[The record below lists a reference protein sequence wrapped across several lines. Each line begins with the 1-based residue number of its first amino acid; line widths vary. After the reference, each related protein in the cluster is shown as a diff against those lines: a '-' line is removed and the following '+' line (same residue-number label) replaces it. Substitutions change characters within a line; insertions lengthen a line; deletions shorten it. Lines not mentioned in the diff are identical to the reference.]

1 MLPHLKRC
9 QNNSSNDK
17 RDFMVCQPCHTKS
30 NFLGRASFCS
40 TTSWGEIKTS
50 LWNSKWPLLKGS
62 STWTWRDS
70 RRKIFRSS
78 KFELAARARKRVH
91 CSPHKLDIII
101 LSFLSKDKFKNF
113 IEVQSDDRWWWFQWY
128 IDQSHQL
135 GAFLLKGPNSTLTA
149 GTTFDLAGRL
159 CAKPIINQSDHLCSI
174 RAVKLPFRYHD
185 LHQCQY
191 MLTIQYTHPCLDRID
206 PWAALR
212 IKMSKTMVIFQFCW
226 QIVQLTGQTDQW

>member
-9 QNNSSNDK
+9 QNNSSDDK
-17 RDFMVCQPCHTKS
+17 RDFIVCQPCHTKS
-30 NFLGRASFCS
+30 NFLGRASCCS

-62 STWTWRDS
+62 STWTLRDS

-91 CSPHKLDIII
+91 YSPHKLDIII

-113 IEVQSDDRWWWFQWY
+113 MEVQNNDRWWWCLWY
-128 IDQSHQL
+128 VDQSHQL
-135 GAFLLKGPNSTLTA
+135 GAFLLKGPNSTLTG

-159 CAKPIINQSDHLCSI
+159 CAKKTIINQSDKLCLLLTALSLSWFTS
-174 RAVKLPFRYHD
+174 LPIYAS
-185 LHQCQY
+185 
-191 MLTIQYTHPCLDRID
+191 THPCLDRID

-212 IKMSKTMVIFQFCW
+212 IKMRKTIVIFQFCW
-226 QIVQLTGQTDQW
+226 QVVQLTGQTDQ